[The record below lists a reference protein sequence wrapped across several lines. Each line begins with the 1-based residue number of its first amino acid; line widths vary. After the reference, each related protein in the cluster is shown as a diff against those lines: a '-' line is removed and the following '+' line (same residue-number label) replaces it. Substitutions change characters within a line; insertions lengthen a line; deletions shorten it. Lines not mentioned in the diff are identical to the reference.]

1 MKPEITIAWWYNTTW
16 DKEVGKIKVKYK
28 KNGRNHQTKN

>member
-1 MKPEITIAWWYNTTW
+1 MKKELTISWWYNTTW

-28 KNGRNHQTKN
+28 TK